1 MSIHRP
7 VELDL
12 KKDRGLTVR
21 WNDGTGS
28 FYSIALLRRMSPSAD
43 MRELR
48 DEMASNP
55 LAVLPNA
62 ANDSGSIV
70 ATDAELVGN
79 YAIRIMFSDGHRTG
93 LYTWDYLRQLD
104 EQAPGGP
111 GRAFAPGTPPSTAER
126 PIERP
131 VDRPVDKQIDQSVQR
146 DTPSEFGADQDRGG

>member
-12 KKDRGLTVR
+12 KKDRGLTIR

-55 LAVLPNA
+55 LAVLP
-62 ANDSGSIV
+62 SGARNSGQIA

-104 EQAPGGP
+104 ELAPGGP
-111 GRAFAPGTPPSTAER
+111 GRAFAPGTPPSTAEAR
-126 PIERP
+126 DHQANQGPD
-131 VDRPVDKQIDQSVQR
+131 DRQGH
-146 DTPSEFGADQDRGG
+146 GA